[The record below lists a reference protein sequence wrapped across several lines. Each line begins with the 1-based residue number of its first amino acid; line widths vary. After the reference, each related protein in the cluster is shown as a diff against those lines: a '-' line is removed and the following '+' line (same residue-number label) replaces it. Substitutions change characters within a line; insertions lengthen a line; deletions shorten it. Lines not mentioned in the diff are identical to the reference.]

1 MRGHVRATP
10 GSSPDTRSRCGMTTA
25 IQHPTGSTGSM
36 TKAWHVDVVPSD
48 LTDNAKPNP
57 LMPDPAG
64 VYDTNDS
71 ARANFGM
78 CSTDALPR
86 E

>member
-1 MRGHVRATP
+1 
-10 GSSPDTRSRCGMTTA
+10 
-25 IQHPTGSTGSM
+25 M

-57 LMPDPAG
+57 PMPDPAG